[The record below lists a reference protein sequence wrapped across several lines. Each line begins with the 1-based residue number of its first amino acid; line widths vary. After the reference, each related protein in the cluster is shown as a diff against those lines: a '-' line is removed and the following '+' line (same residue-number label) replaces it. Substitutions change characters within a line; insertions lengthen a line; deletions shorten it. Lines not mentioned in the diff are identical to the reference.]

1 MRRDRADPREPPDP
15 ERVPPAMVRRFL
27 ETLSLD
33 GRARVGGADP
43 ASTGDLREGLD
54 WLAGF
59 EREYRRHLPGQPPGL
74 DPAAL
79 RWSVSQFYRAAQCLV
94 HRHLGEEV
102 VACDLAV
109 TSPSPLTPAVVYSV
123 DLTFRF
129 LPDLLRIA
137 RGASESDP
145 LVARIVEWG
154 CDWPL
159 SSVGMTLPRLGP
171 TEPILADRCLAAL
184 YRDRILT
191 AGDRSRLESPGVPL
205 LVQEAAGAH
214 PELIDSLGPAARA
227 ALPSPE
233 TSPTESLAP

>member
-1 MRRDRADPREPPDP
+1 
-15 ERVPPAMVRRFL
+15 MVRRFL

-43 ASTGDLREGLD
+43 ASEGDLREGLD

-59 EREYRRHLPGQPPGL
+59 EREYRCHLPGRPPGL
-74 DPAAL
+74 DSAAL
-79 RWSVSQFYRAAQCLV
+79 RWSVSAFYRAAQCLV

-102 VACDLAV
+102 VTRDLAV
-109 TSPSPLTPAVVYSV
+109 PAPTPATSSSVYSV

-129 LPDLLRIA
+129 LPDLLRLA

-145 LVARIVEWG
+145 LVTRIVEWG

-184 YRDRILT
+184 YRDRIL
-191 AGDRSRLESPGVPL
+191 AAADRSRLESPEVPL
-205 LVQEAAGAH
+205 LIDEAGGAH
-214 PELIDSLGPAARA
+214 PELIASMKRGAPA
-227 ALPSPE
+227 ALPAPE
-233 TSPTESLAP
+233 TAPTDSLVP